1 MDFFSIHRQQGPNI
15 TFIDMMAKLE
25 CRFGA
30 KELPETSKAKFQ
42 QATQNQNESLE
53 DWADRVLSLAMPAF
67 RDLPEQYCTE
77 EVISR
82 FCQGCLDKEAG
93 KHACLIRPK
102 SMQGAIDLVRH
113 HQYISTAVDGKVSRQ
128 KNNSVNAVSRS
139 EDKIS
144 RLEKKLDLLMEKL
157 VKAEPSNSSKP
168 KEGFRG
174 FCYFCNKRGHM
185 QRECIHFKE
194 EQARVGKEGK
204 LNVPKERGPQNFNWK
219 RQEASNQ
226 PTRQQTLNYKGQ
238 EVSSQPP
245 CQK

>member
-1 MDFFSIHRQQGPNI
+1 LDFFSIHRQQGPNI

-93 KHACLIRPK
+93 KHACLNRPK

-128 KNNSVNAVSRS
+128 KNNSVNAVSSS

-194 EQARVGKEGK
+194 DQARAGKEGK
-204 LNVPKERGPQNFNWK
+204 LYVP
-219 RQEASNQ
+219 
-226 PTRQQTLNYKGQ
+226 
-238 EVSSQPP
+238 
-245 CQK
+245 